1 MFKKL
6 MLLAM
11 VLGCFSGTVM
21 TVIADDSA
29 VDLTTVEEPLSDESS
44 IENKES
50 QSTSP
55 MFCIDAKVTQGD
67 PKLYAVDFMT
77 SSLTIS
83 KTGACSYLCKVT
95 LPGHLLLEFTISS
108 ECAPVDVF
116 TAPST
121 YDYVV
126 YAINYLRESVKNT
139 LKEKNIEQLSDEDL
153 RQIEQEVKKYAQHM
167 CNQLV
172 VEHEEQQSVVD
183 AVISVINDF
192 FQLN

>member
-1 MFKKL
+1 MFL
-6 MLLAM
+6 VVVLALITGM
-11 VLGCFSGTVM
+11 ANPI
-21 TVIADDSA
+21 IATDKQIANVS
-29 VDLTTVEEPLSDESS
+29 LSEQLSVEEALV
-44 IENKES
+44 ENKES
-50 QSTSP
+50 QITSP

-67 PKLYAVDFMT
+67 SKLYAVDFMT

-83 KTGACSYLCKVT
+83 KTGACSYMCKVT

-121 YDYVV
+121 YDHVV
-126 YAINYLRESVKNT
+126 YAINCLREFVKNT

-153 RQIEQEVKKYAQHM
+153 RQIEQEVKKYAQQM

-192 FQLN
+192 FQSN